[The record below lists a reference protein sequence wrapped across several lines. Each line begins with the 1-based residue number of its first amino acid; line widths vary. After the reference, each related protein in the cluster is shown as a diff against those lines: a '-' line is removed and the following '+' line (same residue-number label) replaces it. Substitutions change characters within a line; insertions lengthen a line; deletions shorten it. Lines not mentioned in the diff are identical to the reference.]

1 MARRCCSALISS
13 VSYTICCC
21 NDPLLLQFTP
31 PPPPLVDFEEF
42 ADAYGLAYD
51 YDNLWITDTNNVVTG
66 ASYSGSVSS
75 GGVSSSR

>member
-1 MARRCCSALISS
+1 
-13 VSYTICCC
+13 
-21 NDPLLLQFTP
+21 
-31 PPPPLVDFEEF
+31 VDFEEF

-75 GGVSSSR
+75 DALTVGNCATTYSCW